1 MKAAMDIT
9 KIIAKIES
17 NKTTLP
23 PEHKDAVWMDG
34 FNHGLDWAVR
44 ILERDKSAS

>member
-1 MKAAMDIT
+1 MKAVMDIT

-23 PEHKDAVWMDG
+23 LEHKDAMWMDG
-34 FNHGLDWAVR
+34 FNHGLDWAIR
-44 ILERDKSAS
+44 ILEGDKSAS